1 MNPAAFIKRNTF
13 LTIMLATYVLL
24 FFIKGDLAALAFHN
38 SSYYFI
44 EMIQIM
50 PMIFLLTVVIDV
62 LIPKET
68 IIKHLGEDSGIKGG
82 ILALVL
88 GSISAGPIYAA
99 FPVSK
104 LLLKKGASI
113 GNIVIILSAWAVIKV
128 PMLANEAKFLGVEFM
143 ATRWLLTVLSI
154 FAMSALL
161 ASLVKKEDLPVAEPS
176 PKLVQISKSYC
187 VGCSLCAKLGPQIFE
202 IENGKASL
210 IQQPIAPKQWEAVH
224 RIAEKCPANAIH
236 LPSSSNSSQ

>member
-1 MNPAAFIKRNTF
+1 MKLFTLVKGNKFLAFM
-13 LTIMLATYVLL
+13 LTTYLLL
-24 FFIKGDLAALAFHN
+24 FIIKGDLAAIAFQN
-38 SSYYFI
+38 SGYYFI

-68 IIKHLGEDSGIKGG
+68 IIKHLGEDAGVKGG

-113 GNIVIILSAWAVIKV
+113 GNVVIILSAWAVVKV

-143 ATRWLLTVLSI
+143 ATRWFLTVLAI

-161 ASLVKKEDLPVAEPS
+161 AFLVKKEDLPMAESS
-176 PKLVQISKSYC
+176 PQLVQISKSYC
-187 VGCSLCAKLGPQIFE
+187 MGCSLCAKLGPQIFE
-202 IENGKASL
+202 IENGKARL
-210 IQQPIAPKQWEAVH
+210 IQQPLASKQWEAVH
-224 RIAEKCPANAIH
+224 HIAEKCPGNAIQV
-236 LPSSSNSSQ
+236 PVRSNSSQ

>member
-1 MNPAAFIKRNTF
+1 MKLIAFLKQNKLLTF
-13 LTIMLATYVLL
+13 ILTAYLLL
-24 FFIKGDLAALAFHN
+24 FVFQDVLAIRAIQHT
-38 SSYYFI
+38 SYYFV

-68 IIKHLGEDSGIKGG
+68 IIKHLGENTGMKGG
-82 ILALVL
+82 FLALVL

-99 FPVSK
+99 FPVTK

-113 GNIVIILSAWAVIKV
+113 GNIVIILSAWAVVKV

-143 ATRWLLTVLSI
+143 ATRWFLTVLAI

-161 ASLVKKEDLPVAEPS
+161 ASFIKKEDLPSAASS
-176 PKLVQISKSYC
+176 PKLVQISKTYC
-187 VGCSLCAKLGPQIFE
+187 IGCNLCVKLGPQLFE
-202 IENGKASL
+202 LEKGKANL
-210 IQQPIAPKQWEAVH
+210 LQQPVAPKQWEAVQ
-224 RIAEKCPANAIH
+224 RIAEKCPANAIQ